1 MTAALRKRLERRLV
15 RRFGASSRPLA
26 VYQTGENAWRVID
39 RETGSRIEARLVG
52 KRQRS
57 SQPWR
62 GRVKSPGRLYRG
74 FSPRRQLRLRA
85 S

>member
-1 MTAALRKRLERRLV
+1 MTAALATASNAACLV

-57 SQPWR
+57 SQP
-62 GRVKSPGRLYRG
+62 
-74 FSPRRQLRLRA
+74 
-85 S
+85 